1 MTRVSDDNDKPKQVE
16 SAYIIPPTVFDDR
29 DMHGSRGKEA
39 NYLFPYMTILTHALF
54 FFFFFFNTNGSLL
67 PLMESLFNTFEGVS
81 TARYAAG
88 Y

>member
-16 SAYIIPPTVFDDR
+16 SAYIIPPTVFEDR
-29 DMHGSRGKEA
+29 DMYGSRGKEA
-39 NYLFPYMTILTHALF
+39 NYLFPYMTILTHAL
-54 FFFFFFNTNGSLL
+54 FFNTNGSLL